1 MKLDDQVHL
10 LGIRHHGAGCAS
22 SLIKVLHELQPDLIL
37 LEGAPELQDSWHLAA
52 DSAMIPPVAQVIYD
66 PANPAQAVYYPWGE
80 FSPEWQAMRYA
91 TETDTSLTMM
101 DLPIA
106 MDFALQAQE
115 AAELEEK
122 MKQEAEN
129 EAEEDTLESDE
140 DEIDDEEAEA
150 EICDLLLQK
159 SPFDALAN
167 AAGLDDGELWWEM
180 TVEHQSSGLEMFAA
194 IAEAM
199 TASREAS
206 QKPLTQREALRE
218 AWMRKVLRA
227 ARKSHQNIV
236 VICGAWHVP
245 ALADKRI
252 KVKDDNAL
260 LKGLKRKKTETAWI
274 PYLYSRFSYASGYGA
289 GISSPG
295 WYEHLFKHHQH
306 GGDVQNLLIEWL
318 ARVAQLLRQQG
329 FDCSS
334 AQVIDAV
341 ALAQNLA
348 ALRGLPIPGLA
359 EMQDAA
365 QSAMTE
371 GNAQPLQLIEEQ
383 LIVGTRM
390 GTLPEHIPQL
400 PLEQNLAAIIK
411 KLRLKRET
419 ESQHLTLDLR
429 KDSGLARSVLF
440 NRLNLLNIPWAT
452 SDKYSSTQGTFKEE
466 WTLQWQPEFAVN
478 LIDASRFGNTI
489 EQAATRSISEQIAE
503 LDTVAALAKLL
514 EKIRQ
519 ADLNAVMPTAIARLQ
534 TLAALSA
541 DLPDLMNAL
550 LSLVQELRYGSVR
563 ASSGEILQDLI
574 DGMIIRI
581 CNGLANACLQLNED
595 AAYDMIQAIDKTH
608 AAIAAINDEEARSR
622 WVDALHQVIEH
633 GSCPPLLTGRCTRL
647 LYDLGK
653 FEIED
658 LHHAFALA
666 TSVANDV
673 EETAAWLEG
682 LLYQGAVLLLHDDA
696 FFKQLDD
703 WLQSLEEEDFMR
715 ILPLL
720 RRVMTTFS
728 PQELQQLGERVLMD
742 GGELQTVS
750 LASIDPQLSEKALNS
765 LLPLLGLR

>member
-1 MKLDDQVHL
+1 MKLDEQVYL

-22 SLIKVLHELQPDLIL
+22 SLIKVLNELKPDLIL
-37 LEGAPELQDSWHLAA
+37 LEGAAELQDSWHLAA
-52 DSAMIPPVAQVIYD
+52 DPAMIPPIAQVIYN

-91 TETDTSLTMM
+91 AMTETPLTMM

-106 MDFALQAQE
+106 IDFALQAQE
-115 AAELEEK
+115 EEALAEKIQQEEV
-122 MKQEAEN
+122 
-129 EAEEDTLESDE
+129 DDSDE
-140 DEIDDEEAEA
+140 ESEIEACAAIIHE
-150 EICDLLLQK
+150 
-159 SPFDALAN
+159 SPFDRLAH
-167 AAGLDDGELWWEM
+167 AAGLEDGELWWEM

-199 TASREAS
+199 MASREAS
-206 QKPLTQREALRE
+206 EKPLTQQEILRE
-218 AWMRKVLRA
+218 AWMRKMLRA
-227 ARKSHQNIV
+227 ARKTHQNIV

-245 ALADKRI
+245 ALADKTI

-260 LKGLKRKKTETAWI
+260 LKGLKRQKTETAWI

-289 GISSPG
+289 GINSPG
-295 WYEHLFKHHQH
+295 WYEHLFKHHQR

-318 ARVAQLLRQQG
+318 SRVAQLLRQQG

-348 ALRGLPIPGLA
+348 VLRGLPIPGLN

-371 GNAQPLQLIEEQ
+371 GNSQPLQLIEEQ

-390 GTLPEHIPQL
+390 GCLPEHIPQL
-400 PLEQNLAAIIK
+400 PLEQNLASIIK
-411 KLRLKRET
+411 KLRLQRDNNT
-419 ESQHLTLDLR
+419 QHLTLDLR
-429 KDSGLARSVLF
+429 KDSGLARSILF
-440 NRLNLLNIPWAT
+440 NRLNLLAIPWAT
-452 SDKYSSTQGTFKEE
+452 RSNYVAALGTFKEE
-466 WTLQWQPEFAVN
+466 WSLCWQPEFAVH

-489 EQAATRSISEQIAE
+489 KQAATRCVTEKIAK
-503 LDTVAALAKLL
+503 LSTVAALAELL
-514 EKIRQ
+514 EAIRQ
-519 ADLNAVMPTAIARLQ
+519 ADLNSVMPTAISRLQ

-563 ASSGEILQDLI
+563 ATSGNSLQALI
-574 DGMIIRI
+574 DSMIIRI

-595 AAYDMIQAIDKTH
+595 AAYEMIQAIDKTH
-608 AAIAAINDEEARSR
+608 AAIAAINDEEAKNR
-622 WVDALHQVIEH
+622 WIDALNQVVEH

-653 FEIED
+653 REIED
-658 LHHAFALA
+658 LHHAFALV
-666 TSVANDV
+666 TSIANDV
-673 EETAAWLEG
+673 ENTAAWLEG

-703 WLQSLEEEDFMR
+703 WLQALTEDDFMR

-720 RRVMTTFS
+720 RRVVTTFS
-728 PQELQQLGERVLMD
+728 PQELRQLGERVLQGS
-742 GGELQTVS
+742 GGINVKENHLIDTELSQ
-750 LASIDPQLSEKALNS
+750 KALES
-765 LLPLLGLR
+765 LLPLLLGTF